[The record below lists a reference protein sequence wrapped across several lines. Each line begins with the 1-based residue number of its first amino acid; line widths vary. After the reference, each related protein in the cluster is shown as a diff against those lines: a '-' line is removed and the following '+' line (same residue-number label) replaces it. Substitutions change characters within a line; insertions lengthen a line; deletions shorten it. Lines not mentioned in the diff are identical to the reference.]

1 MQMEV
6 IMFKRIMKAIM
17 ESQQRRADYWILMN
31 MTDRELHDIGIARG
45 QIREVLEGDDVRTSF
60 SSVRA

>member
-1 MQMEV
+1 
-6 IMFKRIMKAIM
+6 MFKRIMKAIM

-31 MTDRELHDIGIARG
+31 MTDRELHDIGIVRG

>member
-1 MQMEV
+1 
-6 IMFKRIMKAIM
+6 MFKRIMKAIM
-17 ESQQRRADYWILMN
+17 DSQQRRADYWILMN

>member
-17 ESQQRRADYWILMN
+17 ESQQRRADYWILQN

-45 QIREVLEGDDVRTSF
+45 QIREVVSGDVSGTS
-60 SSVRA
+60 RC

>member
-17 ESQQRRADYWILMN
+17 ESQQRRADYWILQN
-31 MTDRELHDIGIARG
+31 MTDRELHDIGIGRG
-45 QIREVLEGDDVRTSF
+45 QIREVVNGDVSGTS
-60 SSVRA
+60 RC

>member
-1 MQMEV
+1 
-6 IMFKRIMKAIM
+6 MFKRIMKAIM

>member
-17 ESQQRRADYWILMN
+17 ESQQRRADYWILQN

-45 QIREVLEGDDVRTSF
+45 QIREVLEGNDSGACRL
-60 SSVRA
+60 

>member
-1 MQMEV
+1 
-6 IMFKRIMKAIM
+6 MFKRIMKAIM

-60 SSVRA
+60 GSVRA

>member
-17 ESQQRRADYWILMN
+17 ESQQRRPDYWILQN

-45 QIREVLEGDDVRTSF
+45 QIREVVSGDVSGTS
-60 SSVRA
+60 RC